1 MCSITLVLK
10 QEQIIKQGN
19 ALKILGIAGSLRQ
32 KSYNRALLKSAVKL
46 LPDGSSINLFDLTD
60 IPLYNEDLTQKDLP
74 LNVTRMRDALA
85 DAQALLISSPEY
97 NYSIPGLLKNALDWA
112 TTNTLGNLLAN
123 KHVGIMGASPGSWG
137 TTRAQLHLR
146 QVLHAANA
154 VVVARP
160 EIFVRKA
167 GEVFDEKGVLTD
179 EKTSALLSQ
188 LLRNLITTASVENS
202 KVRLIH

>member
-1 MCSITLVLK
+1 
-10 QEQIIKQGN
+10 
-19 ALKILGIAGSLRQ
+19 LKILGIAGSLRQ

-46 LPDGSSINLFDLTD
+46 LPEGSIIDLFDLTD

-74 LNVTRMRDALA
+74 AAVTRWRNALA
-85 DAQALLISSPEY
+85 NTQALLISSPEY
-97 NYSIPGLLKNALDWA
+97 NYSIPGVLKNALDWA
-112 TTNTLGNLLAN
+112 ATNSLGNLLAN

-167 GEVFDEKGVLTD
+167 SQVFDENGVLTD

-188 LLRNLITTASVENS
+188 LLVNLITITSVEES
-202 KVRLIH
+202 SIRLSN